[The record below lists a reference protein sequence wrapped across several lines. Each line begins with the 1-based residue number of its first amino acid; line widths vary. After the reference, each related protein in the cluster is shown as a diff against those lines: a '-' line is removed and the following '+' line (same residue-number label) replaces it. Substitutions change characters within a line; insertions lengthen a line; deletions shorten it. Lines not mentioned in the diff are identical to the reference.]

1 MAEILRLSIGVRNW
15 VSLLKNLSGL
25 GIGLAMMIAMSTYD
39 KACLGD
45 RRRSG

>member
-1 MAEILRLSIGVRNW
+1 MADILRLSIGVRNW

-25 GIGLAMMIAMSTYD
+25 EIGLSMMIAMSTYD

-45 RRRSG
+45 RRRIG